1 MGSLSRTRAT
11 PVGIIGFGAVCAIGL
26 LIPADL
32 EFLAAICAFGATIAF
47 TIVGLSVV
55 RLRYKEPDRDRP
67 YRMPLNVP
75 FRGGSLPI
83 PAVLCVVMSVIA
95 FLALLIEHGSAR
107 WVGVIW
113 MVAGV
118 SLYIG
123 YRTSQ
128 GKSVLKRVTVPEAAL
143 TRRAAEAEFGS
154 MLVPILG
161 TPLDD
166 DIMQTA
172 GRLAME
178 EDSDAGEGGAVIEA
192 LWIFEVPMALPLDTR
207 VPDPELKRAR
217 AALNRAKAVG
227 EEYQGVEVATAVVR
241 ARKAGQAI
249 VREAKRRGVEAVV
262 LAAEEPT
269 RVGGGLRL
277 GGKPG
282 LHDTSVGETTRYV
295 INKAACRVILTAP
308 PSARQLDP
316 MGPQPVEAP
325 LPLGHSVGVP
335 DPNAGR

>member
-1 MGSLSRTRAT
+1 
-11 PVGIIGFGAVCAIGL
+11 
-26 LIPADL
+26 
-32 EFLAAICAFGATIAF
+32 
-47 TIVGLSVV
+47 
-55 RLRYKEPDRDRP
+55 
-67 YRMPLNVP
+67 MPLNVP

-118 SLYIG
+118 SLYVG

-172 GRLAME
+172 GRLASE
-178 EDSDAGEGGAVIEA
+178 ENEDEGEGGAVIEA
-192 LWIFEVPMALPLDTR
+192 LWIFEVPMSLPLDTR
-207 VPDPELKRAR
+207 VPDAELKRAR

-241 ARKAGQAI
+241 ARRAGQAI
-249 VREAKRRGVEAVV
+249 VREAKRRGVEAIV

-269 RVGGGLRL
+269 RVGRRPAARRQAGAARHERGGDDPLR
-277 GGKPG
+277 GQQGAVPR
-282 LHDTSVGETTRYV
+282 DPDRAARRARRSTRW
-295 INKAACRVILTAP
+295 AP
-308 PSARQLDP
+308 CPP
-316 MGPQPVEAP
+316 IAP
-325 LPLGHSVGVP
+325 LPLGHSVGVS
-335 DPNAGR
+335 DSDGSR